1 MKWIVGLVLL
11 GLAGCVSQEQL
22 ARQRQYEE
30 QQYQAQLARRCLSF
44 GITPG
49 TSEFAQCMS
58 QLDQANEQRRAAIRA
73 AILGSDLL
81 NQRQAPIQ

>member
-1 MKWIVGLVLL
+1 MKWRVGLVFL
-11 GLAGCVSQEQL
+11 GLAGCVSQEKL